1 MRAAVIHRFGGPERV
16 VIEERPRPVPKK
28 NEVLIR
34 VHASTVSI
42 ADYRVRTKD
51 LPKGLGFFGPL
62 ALGVFRPRRPVL
74 GMDVAGA
81 VEQVGS
87 AVTRFAV
94 GDRVIAMPGAR
105 FGGHAEY
112 LAMQQDAALAHAP
125 KGWSHENAV
134 SILFGGV
141 TALTFLR
148 LYPLAAGMRV
158 LINGASGATGSSAVQ
173 IAKHYGA
180 HVTGITTHG
189 DVVMRLGADEV
200 IDYRR
205 EDFTALGRQWD
216 VVFDC
221 VGNAPFER
229 VSSSIRQGGALL
241 MVISDL
247 RGMLAARR
255 NSRRLGGVVSNDNR
269 AATAADLELL
279 AALAEDGSLRP
290 VIERVY
296 EFDEI
301 REAHARVGE
310 NRKVGNLVLRV
321 SP

>member
-1 MRAAVIHRFGGPERV
+1 MRAAVIHRFGGPEQV
-16 VIEERPRPVPKK
+16 GIEDLPRPVPKK

-62 ALGVFRPRRPVL
+62 ALGAFRPRRPVL
-74 GMDVAGA
+74 GMDVAG
-81 VEQVGS
+81 VVDEVGS

-105 FGGHAEY
+105 YGGHAEY
-112 LAMQQDAALAHAP
+112 IAVQQDAAIAHAP
-125 KGWSHENAV
+125 KGWSHEDAV

-141 TALTFLR
+141 TVLAFLS
-148 LYPLAAGMRV
+148 LYPLAPGMRV
-158 LINGASGATGSSAVQ
+158 LVNGASGATGSSAVQ

-180 HVTGITTHG
+180 HVTGVTTHG
-189 DVVMRLGADEV
+189 DVVTRLGADEV
-200 IDYRR
+200 IDYRTT
-205 EDFTALGRQWD
+205 DFASLGRQWD
-216 VVFDC
+216 VLIDC

-229 VSSSIRQGGALL
+229 VSSSIRPGGALL
-241 MVISDL
+241 MVITDL
-247 RGMLAARR
+247 RGMLSARR
-255 NSRRLGGVVSNDNR
+255 NSRRLGGVVSNSSR
-269 AATAADLELL
+269 RVSAADLALL
-279 AALAEDGSLRP
+279 ARLAEDGELTP
-290 VIERVY
+290 VIERIY

-301 REAHARVGE
+301 RAAHARVGE